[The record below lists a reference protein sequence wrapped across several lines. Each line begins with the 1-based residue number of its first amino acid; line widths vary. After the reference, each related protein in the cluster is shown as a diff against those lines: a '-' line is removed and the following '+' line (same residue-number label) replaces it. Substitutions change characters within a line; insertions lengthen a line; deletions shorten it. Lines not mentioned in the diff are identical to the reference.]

1 MRRGTGYI
9 ACALLAS
16 ALSAAPGEAADHRDG
31 PAATAD
37 PSTDI
42 NDVYTWMS
50 ADGNTVYL
58 ALTVFPAAT
67 TAAKFSNAAYYVLH
81 TTSRDKFAPPF
92 SNPLPTDIVCSFDQA
107 QKISCWV
114 GADKANYV
122 SGDASIAAGITS
134 KNGKVKVFAG
144 LRDDPFFFN
153 LDGFNKAITLVQG
166 AAAANMLT
174 FNTTTAPGCLTG
186 STGAIDAVV
195 AALSKDTAGTGAGTN
210 FFKTLNTLAIV
221 LAVDKTLLNKGGPVM
236 GVWAG
241 THAK

>member
-1 MRRGTGYI
+1 MRRGTGYF
-9 ACALLAS
+9 ALALLAS

-42 NDVYTWMS
+42 NDVYSWMS
-50 ADGNTVYL
+50 ADGKTVYL
-58 ALTVFPAAT
+58 AMTVFPAAT
-67 TAAKFSNAAYYVLH
+67 TAAKFSNAAVYALH
-81 TTSRDKFAPPF
+81 TTSRATFATMTAT
-92 SNPLPTDIVCSFDQA
+92 PTDVVCTFDQA

-122 SGDASIAAGITS
+122 SGDASVAAGITS

-153 LDGFNKAITLVQG
+153 LDGFNKARTLVMG
-166 AAAANMLT
+166 SAASLT

-186 STGAIDAVV
+186 PTAAIDAVV
-195 AALSKDTAGTGAGTN
+195 GALSKDTAGTAAGTN

-221 LAVDKTLLNKGGPVM
+221 LAVDKTLLNTGGPVM
-236 GVWAG
+236 SVWAG